1 MDNRK
6 SRKGEKGEKEMSETE
21 KPKKMQQVT
30 NEYWLAAL
38 NLVPELRSEP
48 FVAVPLLHRFSTPLN
63 HNNILLTKKAGPYL
77 VYICI
82 KCGAVSVRD
91 LYAGSLT
98 KLPDINSIYRVG
110 YGNPNITGDRSNHSA
125 EELFA
130 R

>member
-1 MDNRK
+1 MCK
-6 SRKGEKGEKEMSETE
+6 TE
-21 KPKKMQQVT
+21 KPKKMQQAT
-30 NEYWLAAL
+30 NEHWSVAL
-38 NLVPELRSEP
+38 DLVPELRSKP

-63 HNNILLTKKAGPYL
+63 HNNILLTKKAEQYL

-82 KCGAVSVRD
+82 KCGAVFVRD

-98 KLPDINSIYRVG
+98 NLPDINSIYRVG
-110 YGNPNITGDRSNHSA
+110 YGNPNMTEDRSNHSA